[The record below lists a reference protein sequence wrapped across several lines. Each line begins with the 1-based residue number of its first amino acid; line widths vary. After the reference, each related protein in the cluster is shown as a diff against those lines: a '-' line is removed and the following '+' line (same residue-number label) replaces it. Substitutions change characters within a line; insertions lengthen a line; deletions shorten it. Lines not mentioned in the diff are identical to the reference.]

1 MAKKAHP
8 YRPKDANQLA
18 KYLVELSTGQISER
32 ASEKQVLPTK
42 PLKDEKQKD
51 KLGRYRF

>member
-18 KYLVELSTGQISER
+18 KYLVELTTGQISEP
-32 ASEKQVLPTK
+32 ASENEEPPAK
-42 PLKDEKQKD
+42 PVKRKVKP
-51 KLGRYRF
+51 KKS

>member
-18 KYLVELSTGQISER
+18 KYLVELSTGQISEP
-32 ASEKQVLPTK
+32 ASENEEPQTK
-42 PLKDEKQKD
+42 PVKKTRKAKKD
-51 KLGRYRF
+51 